1 MSKQTQRLLPKLK
14 KSRNNKKKYHYKLN
28 YTPKRRRMA
37 INEGINYETKHTR
50 RNRKQAAIAKKGRL
64 NILRIYR
71 RNKKNGQCNKITS
84 DMRYIDRKYNLGKTK
99 NICMKGGKRKTRKQ
113 KQFLYN
119 PNNPKKSFDVYIDKE
134 PSDTINI
141 KYTTVDDVKNT
152 IRKLERLFKSKKY
165 SHKRI
170 WQVGM
175 IMRVRLQAMLKHKNK
190 LYSKAKNVKQRYQ
203 IAERYFKFLGE
214 RSKKK
219 TFEERKNMVFKL

>member
-14 KSRNNKKKYHYKLN
+14 KSRNNKKKYHYKLK
-28 YTPKRRRMA
+28 YTPRRRRMA
-37 INEGINYETKHTR
+37 INEGINYEAKHTR
-50 RNRKQAAIAKKGRL
+50 RNIKQAAIAKKGRL

-71 RNKKNGQCNKITS
+71 RNKKNDQCNKITS
-84 DMRYIDRKYNLGKTK
+84 DMRYIDRKYNLGKTN
-99 NICMKGGKRKTRKQ
+99 NICMKGGKRKTR

-119 PNNPKKSFDVYIDKE
+119 PNNPKKSFDVYIDKD

-152 IRKLERLFKSKKY
+152 IRKLERLFKTNKY
-165 SHKRI
+165 THKRI

-175 IMRVRLQAMLKHKNK
+175 IMRVRLKAMLKHKNK
-190 LYSKAKNVKQRYQ
+190 LYTKAKNVNQRYQ

-214 RSKKK
+214 RTKKN
-219 TFEERKNMVFKL
+219 TFEERKKMVFKL